1 MRVYFY
7 DKDTKEYLGFAPAD
21 KVPVAS
27 QRTGNFVPL
36 VPAYATIIKPPVILD
51 NQIQVFN
58 NDLNE
63 WEIFS
68 DYRKNF
74 CKIDKDLNVSEIT
87 EFGDIS
93 TDYILVTKDIAEE
106 IKKLKDKFKIENNKI
121 VQKSDEEYFL
131 EKLIKAKKDKYKQA
145 NDGASAWLNSGE
157 ALFEFEQGRNIEAS
171 DSNLTKMTA
180 YNLAFVTGQL
190 KSDDT
195 VIWVTKEDESIE
207 LTKEQISEIILGIGA
222 VQARVWS
229 VQFLEYAKLID
240 NAETIEELE
249 KIVIDYGV

>member
-1 MRVYFY
+1 MKIYFY
-7 DKDTKEYLGFAPAD
+7 DKDTKEYLDFAQAD
-21 KVPVAS
+21 KDPAAS
-27 QRTGNFVPL
+27 KRTGNFVPL
-36 VPAYATIIKPPVILD
+36 IPAYATLIKPPVILN

-58 NDLNE
+58 TDKNE

-87 EFGDIS
+87 EIGDITS
-93 TDYILVTKDIAEE
+93 DYILVTKDIAEE

-121 VQKSDEEYFL
+121 VQKSDEEYQKEQF
-131 EKLIKAKKDKYKQA
+131 EKAKQDKYRQA
-145 NDGASAWLNSGE
+145 NDGASAWLNSGN
-157 ALFEFEQGRNIEAS
+157 ALYEFEKGRNIEAS

-180 YNLAFVTGQL
+180 YNLAFITGQL
-190 KSDDT
+190 KPDDT

-249 KIVIDYGV
+249 KIVIDYGA